1 MWQALLNGSPRG
13 GQDLIYPPPRRM
25 TPADVERTRFT
36 TTRLMP
42 GYSMDEVDA
51 FLDQVRD
58 EMARLIRE
66 RDEARAFRRDSRRL
80 S

>member
-1 MWQALLNGSPRG
+1 MWHGLLNGAPRAERE
-13 GQDLIYPPPRRM
+13 LVFPPPRRM
-25 TPADVERTRFT
+25 TPADVERQRFT

-66 RDEARAFRRDSRRL
+66 RDEARAARRDSRPL
-80 S
+80 H